1 MSTLASGPVVCLVGG
16 MYSYTVTTTVPHG
29 ACGVYE
35 LLYVCGIGAD
45 CVWTGDN
52 ILAYALWAQCRPVP
66 LPRHG
71 SACGVVVRTRVPWCF
86 CLQRPYMYHSPHPGA
101 VSSKPYA
108 YCVRCIGVP
117 GVWVWDGVLSPESR
131 PNGSPVS
138 CGSSLSLSC
147 SISAYCRARPNQ
159 ARCASNHCPSVAE
172 VGRPPA
178 AAAIARPTSPGSSYT
193 FQ

>member
-45 CVWTGDN
+45 CVWRSN
-52 ILAYALWAQCRPVP
+52 IWLMRTLWAQCRPVAVP

-108 YCVRCIGVP
+108 YAVSGCRACGSGTACSLPSLVP
-117 GVWVWDGVLSPESR
+117 MGR
-131 PNGSPVS
+131 QSPV
-138 CGSSLSLSC
+138 GPR
-147 SISAYCRARPNQ
+147 SACHAPSAHIAARAPTRRDVHPIT
-159 ARCASNHCPSVAE
+159 ALLWR
-172 VGRPPA
+172 RWA
-178 AAAIARPTSPGSSYT
+178 APL
-193 FQ
+193 QQLQ